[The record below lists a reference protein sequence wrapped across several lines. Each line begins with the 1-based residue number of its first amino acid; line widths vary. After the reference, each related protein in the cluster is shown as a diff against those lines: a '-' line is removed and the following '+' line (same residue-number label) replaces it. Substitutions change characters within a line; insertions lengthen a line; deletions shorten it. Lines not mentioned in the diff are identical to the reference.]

1 MRYSEFR
8 DQLGAALQE
17 AGLFFH
23 GLDRPVETIDLVDT
37 LRRWK
42 VYLYKAVPRNISVN
56 SLRRL
61 HAAGQPIA
69 EMIIDTIGI
78 AALYAFMAH
87 FLLGRETPNS
97 R

>member
-1 MRYSEFR
+1 MTRRGIGNMVSGEPQADSY
-8 DQLGAALQE
+8 
-17 AGLFFH
+17 
-23 GLDRPVETIDLVDT
+23 PVT
-37 LRRWK
+37 
-42 VYLYKAVPRNISVN
+42 

-78 AALYAFMAH
+78 AALCAFMAH
-87 FLLGRETPNS
+87 SLLGENS

>member
-1 MRYSEFR
+1 MPEW
-8 DQLGAALQE
+8 
-17 AGLFFH
+17 LFDFITVF
-23 GLDRPVETIDLVDT
+23 LI
-37 LRRWK
+37 
-42 VYLYKAVPRNISVN
+42 AISVN

-61 HAAGQPIA
+61 HAVGQPIA

-97 R
+97 REG